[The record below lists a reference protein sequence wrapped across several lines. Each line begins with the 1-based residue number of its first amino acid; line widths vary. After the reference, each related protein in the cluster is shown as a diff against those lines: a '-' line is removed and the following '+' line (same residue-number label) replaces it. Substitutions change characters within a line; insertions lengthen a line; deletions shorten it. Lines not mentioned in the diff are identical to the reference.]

1 MINAIKFCKQLAFEN
16 ALVFAMSKNPLQGAP
31 LRTCRPRT
39 PNQSGDVVKLIW
51 AVSTSSRPRRNQ
63 ISIKMNLNETES
75 HNIDPSES
83 PSVYFCPTKPIYTWT
98 LTETAAF
105 YVSITAKSIASPFTV
120 LLNLLI
126 IVAVWRRKALQKNSN
141 ILLASMA
148 VADLLVG
155 AVSMPLTTALDIL
168 LLRKNLSLTICKIA
182 GANQIVLYSA
192 VSSSLYHLTF
202 IA

>member
-1 MINAIKFCKQLAFEN
+1 M
-16 ALVFAMSKNPLQGAP
+16 
-31 LRTCRPRT
+31 
-39 PNQSGDVVKLIW
+39 
-51 AVSTSSRPRRNQ
+51 
-63 ISIKMNLNETES
+63 
-75 HNIDPSES
+75 
-83 PSVYFCPTKPIYTWT
+83 
-98 LTETAAF
+98 
-105 YVSITAKSIASPFTV
+105 
-120 LLNLLI
+120 
-126 IVAVWRRKALQKNSN
+126 QKNSN

>member
-1 MINAIKFCKQLAFEN
+1 
-16 ALVFAMSKNPLQGAP
+16 
-31 LRTCRPRT
+31 
-39 PNQSGDVVKLIW
+39 
-51 AVSTSSRPRRNQ
+51 
-63 ISIKMNLNETES
+63 MNLNETDS
-75 HNIDPSES
+75 HNIDPIES
-83 PSVYFCPTKPIYTWT
+83 PSVYFCPTKPIYTWI

-126 IVAVWRRKALQKNSN
+126 IVAVWRRRALQNNSN

-202 IA
+202 IAWDRYVAIEKWRSY

>member
-1 MINAIKFCKQLAFEN
+1 MK
-16 ALVFAMSKNPLQGAP
+16 
-31 LRTCRPRT
+31 
-39 PNQSGDVVKLIW
+39 
-51 AVSTSSRPRRNQ
+51 
-63 ISIKMNLNETES
+63 LNETDS

-83 PSVYFCPTKPIYTWT
+83 PSVYFCPTKPICTWI
-98 LTETAAF
+98 LTETAAV

-120 LLNLLI
+120 LLNLLV
-126 IVAVWRRKALQKNSN
+126 IVSVWRRRALQKNSN

-192 VSSSLYHLTF
+192 VKSSLYHLTIKRWRSYKIVSQRPASKF
-202 IA
+202 VQ